1 MGKLDIIVKT
11 LEDKQA
17 YDIKVID
24 LENKSS
30 VADYFVLATG
40 NSINQNKALLEY
52 IEENL
57 KKRRIWCFI
66 SWRIKRRKL
75 DTHGLWRY
83 NCSYLY
89 IKPKRVL

>member
-30 VADYFVLATG
+30 VADYFVLAH
-40 NSINQNKALLEY
+40 IL
-52 IEENL
+52 I
-57 KKRRIWCFI
+57 
-66 SWRIKRRKL
+66 
-75 DTHGLWRY
+75 
-83 NCSYLY
+83 
-89 IKPKRVL
+89 V

>member
-17 YDIKVID
+17 FDIKVID

-40 NSINQNKALLEY
+40 NSINQNKKSDR
-52 IEENL
+52 EN
-57 KKRRIWCFI
+57 KSNSRNI
-66 SWRIKRRKL
+66 SGSW
-75 DTHGLWRY
+75 G
-83 NCSYLY
+83 
-89 IKPKRVL
+89 